1 MKLQV
6 TWAAIVHLLLI
17 MKQIS
22 KKTYFRMN
30 FRRDWIL
37 NRFQVNPNIGQD
49 GQMNQFDR
57 PAAESMYLQI
67 AHLD

>member
-1 MKLQV
+1 
-6 TWAAIVHLLLI
+6 
-17 MKQIS
+17 
-22 KKTYFRMN
+22 MN

-67 AHLD
+67 AHSD